1 MAAHSAESGE
11 TENRLAD
18 AIEAERVATARAEK
32 LADRVAKEELQRAK
46 LVEDLAAAEDAVE
59 LERERAA
66 QLAAEAEEA
75 AAQKESANMERVA
88 ELEGRVLQI
97 QMEAEQRVEEAE
109 MALGAENAD
118 ADMRVKAAEDAL
130 AAAREELDSHKTELA
145 AAHETL
151 AATDADRKRRKSLE
165 AHHVESRRAVAEAD
179 RRCAEARLAFAEAE
193 SRCADLETQ
202 VANLTAELEDERKHK
217 KLSMETAA
225 KLHLQKEEAAIAAQK
240 ALEAKLAAAEA
251 SSAASK
257 REAEQLA
264 AEVEELRGDVNLHN
278 MQADNVSE
286 EVERMKEALAV
297 ADEKVAAAQTEAED
311 AKEKADLTE
320 TESLFFLGEMQV
332 AVAEAEKKI
341 VALHKTVASRDMKLA
356 QVTGE
361 VKALKIAVR
370 EREAKLESAESD
382 YKAKLEAELA
392 TLKKAHAED
401 LESAKGEVEGQ
412 SVMLEM
418 ENEQLLKNIDDKR
431 AKIKALQGELGR
443 AAEKHKQLREQ
454 SEMAKAA
461 RAVAEEGRAEAE
473 HARDELAERLKSL
486 SDSNRR
492 ESSAAMHRLQA
503 EDLRDELAAARRRAE
518 SLGHA
523 VWEHGLRPRDLDGD
537 AAAFLEELVGE
548 SAVAAATVAAT
559 PKSKILEMTQAAG
572 KISFSKIQASVE
584 AKKAD
589 IRRRS
594 SLGLDNASTELAS
607 LRATIATMM
616 EGSAKKAASAAAGAA
631 GEKTTDAPADETP
644 VTRGR
649 PSRLASAMA
658 RMTFEESPSPA
669 PRGTRSTAAA
679 GKAALAEDSENAPP
693 SVKGRDSIDG
703 AAVSKNSRRSSIMMA
718 TRRKALRSLQSHSL
732 VAL

>member
-1 MAAHSAESGE
+1 
-11 TENRLAD
+11 
-18 AIEAERVATARAEK
+18 
-32 LADRVAKEELQRAK
+32 
-46 LVEDLAAAEDAVE
+46 
-59 LERERAA
+59 
-66 QLAAEAEEA
+66 
-75 AAQKESANMERVA
+75 
-88 ELEGRVLQI
+88 
-97 QMEAEQRVEEAE
+97 
-109 MALGAENAD
+109 
-118 ADMRVKAAEDAL
+118 
-130 AAAREELDSHKTELA
+130 
-145 AAHETL
+145 
-151 AATDADRKRRKSLE
+151 
-165 AHHVESRRAVAEAD
+165 
-179 RRCAEARLAFAEAE
+179 
-193 SRCADLETQ
+193 
-202 VANLTAELEDERKHK
+202 
-217 KLSMETAA
+217 
-225 KLHLQKEEAAIAAQK
+225 
-240 ALEAKLAAAEA
+240 
-251 SSAASK
+251 
-257 REAEQLA
+257 
-264 AEVEELRGDVNLHN
+264 

-361 VKALKIAVR
+361 VKALKTAVR

-559 PKSKILEMTQAAG
+559 PKSKILEMTQAA
-572 KISFSKIQASVE
+572 
-584 AKKAD
+584 
-589 IRRRS
+589 
-594 SLGLDNASTELAS
+594 
-607 LRATIATMM
+607 
-616 EGSAKKAASAAAGAA
+616 
-631 GEKTTDAPADETP
+631 
-644 VTRGR
+644 
-649 PSRLASAMA
+649 
-658 RMTFEESPSPA
+658 
-669 PRGTRSTAAA
+669 
-679 GKAALAEDSENAPP
+679 ED
-693 SVKGRDSIDG
+693 
-703 AAVSKNSRRSSIMMA
+703 
-718 TRRKALRSLQSHSL
+718 
-732 VAL
+732 